1 MKKKNITIIFIVT
14 AVIAIVIIALCL
26 KPKKV
31 EAPVETP
38 TEVEEDPVASEQ
50 VYKSD
55 SLGFRFSFPAGWYEF
70 KTEEKSATD
79 TTCRGIT
86 VKADSAD
93 VANFILY
100 IAADEFAGTTHN
112 ITQDLMRQAK
122 NSFDKGVLVNSSTVK
137 VGNLYMLK
145 TIGRRSDFP
154 GFVTNLYQIAGNNGT
169 IFAFCYSY
177 KADTF
182 DERADRAGDVLVSR
196 FEMI

>member
-1 MKKKNITIIFIVT
+1 MKKKNIAIICIVI

-26 KPKKV
+26 KPQKAK
-31 EAPVETP
+31 TP
-38 TEVEEDPVASEQ
+38 IPAEFEEDPVASEQ
-50 VYKSD
+50 VYQSD

-70 KTEEKSATD
+70 KTEKNNASD
-79 TTCRGIT
+79 TTGRNLIFE
-86 VKADSAD
+86 ADSSNLAHF
-93 VANFILY
+93 VLY
-100 IAADEFAGTTHN
+100 VVADEFAGATHD
-112 ITQDLMRQAK
+112 IAQDLMQQAK
-122 NSFDKGVLVNSSTVK
+122 KSFDKGILVNSSTVK
-137 VGNLYMLK
+137 VGNLYMMK

-182 DERADRAGDVLVSR
+182 DERADRAGDVLISR